1 MRKFEGNIGKLVR
14 LKESESNSPNL
25 EMRRGETLPPAG
37 RYPYEEGFAPIGPAR
52 LILNLLARLFAD
64 VDRPY
69 DWRHRVFDH
78 KLTLDR

>member
-1 MRKFEGNIGKLVR
+1 MEISGSWFDSRSPSPTVPIWRCVAAKLCLQHADIPTR
-14 LKESESNSPNL
+14 
-25 EMRRGETLPPAG
+25 
-37 RYPYEEGFAPIGPAR
+37 EGFAPIGPGR

-78 KLTLDR
+78 KLTLGR